1 MELTKNEAFAIAQH
15 IDFTLIDT
23 IRTDTDI
30 DSMTWLR
37 NIIHAYEKLCEYSG
51 YVGVTENPEGEQ
63 DE

>member
-51 YVGVTENPEGEQ
+51 YVGVTENPEGE
-63 DE
+63 

>member
-15 IDFTLIDT
+15 IDFTLFDT

-30 DSMTWLR
+30 ASMTWLR

-51 YVGVTENPEGEQ
+51 YVGVTENPEGE
-63 DE
+63 